1 MKIVQSP
8 FLAFFFLFPVFCFF
22 QCYGIYKNKKI
33 SKAFLINKKEYG
45 RKDFSSNIRSKSK
58 ISNRMNKLNEH
69 INNIHVGQMK
79 LGYIYD
85 IKDNDIYVKLKDK
98 DRKVVIKKENNYL
111 LENKLLYDYLYDRNL
126 IDDILY
132 NKISYE
138 NCKDVK
144 GVHNDIQDH
153 YKKEINPCVVLIKEV
168 NQKDNEILGE
178 LYCNEISKRKDKIFD
193 KLNELKSM
201 EKKIFIK
208 ILKNV
213 RNKYY
218 IVLINDCIK
227 GYLLYDEKLNLSE
240 QLHKNID
247 NYYNKKMNE
256 KYDDKKIKSK
266 NINNEHIY
274 NNYKRLSAYI
284 IDVNKKLEY
293 VFLSL
298 YKYPENILNQK
309 LEDIQHT
316 ILQENLFENNYF
328 KAEVT
333 DYCNNGNNIIVK
345 IFENKKASIR
355 VKIKSHNIINT
366 RNILRN
372 FDYLKNKVLTHEF
385 NKYFTNM
392 DDSVNQNMA
401 KGNINK
407 NLINEGIYAKEKNI
421 QTTGKNYI
429 NDMNSNDMNS
439 NDMNS
444 NDMNSNDMNSNITK
458 SNFINSND
466 NSSYK
471 NTYNKNMAK
480 KKKDYIEKFKQFKDQ
495 FYGCKDVDA
504 LKYINVD
511 DYIYKREKLLY
522 VRIINKTLDK
532 NVYEGS
538 MVHSEIINKNIYDII
553 KQITNKNNICINY
566 DAKLRYPSKVIAF
579 FNNFVILSTKILKTD
594 ILTDIIKNQESNKNN
609 DKLKLP
615 NIVEKDV
622 ITLIE
627 KRYIDHE
634 NLKVG
639 DIFFCRFENV
649 KRQSIRNVFNLSNSA
664 IINIYNTFFKK
675 DKDSYVVSSKY
686 KEEQHMLNEDVK
698 QQENKKQKQKKKNLN
713 SSSMNED
720 TNINTNINN
729 KINNNVDK
737 NVDKNVDTNNA
748 LKNYQEN
755 ENQKSSTEYLNK
767 NINQH
772 TFEELFF
779 EKYDIYFMKA
789 ELHKDTEYR
798 LNKNNIDKNFKLL
811 KNISDNYLSGF
822 NKSYVNYSS
831 IREHYILT
839 YLGEDNYKIYRQIV
853 SDYFSSNENSY
864 KELLQTDCQE
874 LLTTIFDIALDK
886 PNQLNIENI
895 QNFNKVLWD
904 KVKKLNVNE
913 LNYVLQD
920 LMKLKNRLYIYPCS
934 YDNQIGRMN
943 LILNNQ
949 KPIKKEHIL
958 NLNVNDNIKE
968 LLLNEYRNF
977 RFPIDYIKEL
987 ILKKKFSK
995 HKDNDKIGIIYI
1007 LAEETINLYEN
1018 SAKDVEP
1025 FSEEQLNTLRA
1036 QVLKK
1041 SKKNIIEG
1049 STQEEDNFHS
1059 SLYDVENNQIRK
1071 ILYMIKEDL
1080 EKQKKKNK
1088 LDEVDKEY
1096 EEEQKT
1102 HIDATEF
1109 HKNLP
1114 ELEEM
1119 NKLSEDIFYMKL
1131 PFVE

>member
-1 MKIVQSP
+1 MKIVQAP
-8 FLAFFFLFPVFCFF
+8 FFSFFFFLFPVFCFF

-33 SKAFLINKKEYG
+33 SKAFLIHKKEG
-45 RKDFSSNIRSKSK
+45 RGKAFASNFRSKSK
-58 ISNRMNKLNEH
+58 ISNRINKLNEH
-69 INNIHVGQMK
+69 INNIHVGQIK

-98 DRKVVIKKENNYL
+98 DRNVVIKKENNYL

-126 IDDILY
+126 INDVLY
-132 NKISYE
+132 NKISHE
-138 NCKDVK
+138 NCKDIK
-144 GVHNDIQDH
+144 DNRKDIQDH
-153 YKKEINPCVVLIKEV
+153 YKKQINPCVVLIKEV
-168 NQKDNEILGE
+168 NEKNDEILGE
-178 LYCNEISKRKDKIFD
+178 LYCNEINKRKDKIFD

-247 NYYNKKMNE
+247 TYYNKKLNE
-256 KYDDKKIKSK
+256 KYDDHKKSK
-266 NINNEHIY
+266 NINNELIY
-274 NNYKRLSAYI
+274 NNSKRLSAYI

-345 IFENKKASIR
+345 IFENKNANIR

-385 NKYFTNM
+385 NKYFTNL
-392 DDSVNQNMA
+392 DDSVYQNVA

-407 NLINEGIYAKEKNI
+407 NLINQEIYAKEKNI
-421 QTTGKNYI
+421 QSNEKNYI
-429 NDMNSNDMNS
+429 NHDNSND
-439 NDMNS
+439 
-444 NDMNSNDMNSNITK
+444 
-458 SNFINSND
+458 INSNVNKSND
-466 NSSYK
+466 NTSYK
-471 NTYNKNMAK
+471 NTYNKNIAK

-495 FYGCKDVDA
+495 YYGCKDVDA

-522 VRIINKTLDK
+522 VRIINKTLDR

-553 KQITNKNNICINY
+553 KQITNKNNVCINY
-566 DAKLRYPSKVIAF
+566 DPKLRYPSKVIAF

-594 ILTDIIKNQESNKNN
+594 ILTDIIKNQESNKIN

-615 NIVEKDV
+615 NIVDKNV

-675 DKDSYVVSSKY
+675 DKDSYIVPSKY
-686 KEEQHMLNEDVK
+686 KEEQHMLHDEIKQKETKK
-698 QQENKKQKQKKKNLN
+698 QQQQKKYIHSSNTNENLN
-713 SSSMNED
+713 IDKNID
-720 TNINTNINN
+720 TNIDT
-729 KINNNVDK
+729 K
-737 NVDKNVDTNNA
+737 N
-748 LKNYQEN
+748 QEDG
-755 ENQKSSTEYLNK
+755 NQKSTTEYVNK

-811 KNISDNYLSGF
+811 KNICDNYLSGF

-839 YLGEDNYKIYRQIV
+839 YLGEQNYKIYRQIV

-874 LLTTIFDIALDK
+874 LLTSIFDIALDK
-886 PNQLNIENI
+886 PNELNIENI
-895 QNFNKVLWD
+895 QNFNKLLWD
-904 KVKKLNVNE
+904 KVNKLNVNE
-913 LNYVLQD
+913 LNYVLKD
-920 LMKLKNRLYIYPCS
+920 LKKLKNRLYIYPCS

-968 LLLNEYRNF
+968 LLLKEYKNF
-977 RFPIDYIKEL
+977 TFPIDYIKEL

-1007 LAEETINLYEN
+1007 LAEETIHLYEN

-1025 FSEEQLNTLRA
+1025 FSEDQLNTLRA

-1049 STQEEDNFHS
+1049 SPQEEESFHS

-1102 HIDATEF
+1102 HIDATEY

-1119 NKLSEDIFYMKL
+1119 NKLSEDVFYMKL

>member
-1 MKIVQSP
+1 MKIVQAP
-8 FLAFFFLFPVFCFF
+8 FFAFFFFFSVFCFF
-22 QCYGIYKNKKI
+22 QCYGIYKNKNI
-33 SKAFLINKKEYG
+33 SNAFLINKKEDA
-45 RKDFSSNIRSKSK
+45 RKEFSSNIRYKSK
-58 ISNRMNKLNEH
+58 ISNRINKLNEH
-69 INNIHVGQMK
+69 INNIHVGQIK

-85 IKDNDIYVKLKDK
+85 IKDNDIYIKLKDK
-98 DRKVVIKKENNYL
+98 DRNVVIKKENNYL

-126 IDDILY
+126 IDDLLY
-132 NKISYE
+132 NKLSNEKNYKEINE
-138 NCKDVK
+138 EHK
-144 GVHNDIQDH
+144 DIQNH

-168 NQKDNEILGE
+168 NEKNDEILGE

-193 KLNELKSM
+193 KLNELKIM

-218 IVLINDCIK
+218 LVLINDCIK
-227 GYLLYDEKLNLSE
+227 GYLLYDEKLNLSD
-240 QLHKNID
+240 QLHKNMD
-247 NYYNKKMNE
+247 TYYNKKLNE
-256 KYDDKKIKSK
+256 KYDDKKKKSK
-266 NINNEHIY
+266 NINNENIY
-274 NNYKRLSAYI
+274 NNNSKRLSAYI

-298 YKYPENILNQK
+298 DKYPENILNQK

-328 KAEVT
+328 KAEVI

-345 IFENKKASIR
+345 IFENKNASIR

-392 DDSVNQNMA
+392 DESVNQNITKA
-401 KGNINK
+401 YVNK
-407 NLINEGIYAKEKNI
+407 NLMNEEINVKEKNI
-421 QTTGKNYI
+421 QTGKNYL
-429 NDMNSNDMNS
+429 NDTNSKDIDSNNHNDP
-439 NDMNS
+439 
-444 NDMNSNDMNSNITK
+444 
-458 SNFINSND
+458 
-466 NSSYK
+466 NSSDNNKYK
-471 NTYNKNMAK
+471 SIYNKNMAK
-480 KKKDYIEKFKQFKDQ
+480 KKKDYLDKFKQFKDQ
-495 FYGCKDVDA
+495 YYGCKDVDA

-522 VRIINKTLDK
+522 VRIINKTVDR
-532 NVYEGS
+532 NIYEGS
-538 MVHSEIINKNIYDII
+538 MVHSENINKNIYDII

-566 DAKLRYPSKVIAF
+566 DVKLRYPSKVLAF

-594 ILTDIIKNQESNKNN
+594 ILTDVIKNQEKNKNN
-609 DKLKLP
+609 DKSKLP
-615 NIVEKDV
+615 NVVEKDV

-675 DKDSYVVSSKY
+675 DKDSYVPPSKY
-686 KEEQHMLNEDVK
+686 KEEQHMLHQEIKQKEKKKKKKDINEDNIKADTNIDTNTGTNIDTNIDTNKDTHIDTNNDTNNVL
-698 QQENKKQKQKKKNLN
+698 QNNQGHENKK
-713 SSSMNED
+713 SS
-720 TNINTNINN
+720 I
-729 KINNNVDK
+729 
-737 NVDKNVDTNNA
+737 
-748 LKNYQEN
+748 
-755 ENQKSSTEYLNK
+755 EYLNK
-767 NINQH
+767 NINQI

-839 YLGEDNYKIYRQIV
+839 YLGEENYKIYRQIV

-874 LLTTIFDIALDK
+874 LLSTIFDIALEN
-886 PNQLNIENI
+886 PNQLNIQNI
-895 QNFNKVLWD
+895 QNFNKLLWD
-904 KVKKLNVNE
+904 KVKKLNVSE

-920 LMKLKNRLYIYPCS
+920 LKKLKNRLYIYPCS

-968 LLLNEYRNF
+968 LLIKEYRNF

-1025 FSEEQLNTLRA
+1025 FSEEELNTLRA

-1041 SKKNIIEG
+1041 SKKNIMEG
-1049 STQEEDNFHS
+1049 STQEEENFHS

-1102 HIDATEF
+1102 HIDATEL

-1119 NKLSEDIFYMKL
+1119 NKLSEDVFYMKL

>member
-1 MKIVQSP
+1 MKIVQAP
-8 FLAFFFLFPVFCFF
+8 FFSFFFFLFPVFCFF

-33 SKAFLINKKEYG
+33 SKAFLIHKKEG
-45 RKDFSSNIRSKSK
+45 GGKAFASNFRSKSK
-58 ISNRMNKLNEH
+58 ISNRSNKLNEH
-69 INNIHVGQMK
+69 INNIHVGQIK

-98 DRKVVIKKENNYL
+98 DRNVVIKKENNYL

-126 IDDILY
+126 INDVLY
-132 NKISYE
+132 NKISHE

-144 GVHNDIQDH
+144 DNRKDIQDH
-153 YKKEINPCVVLIKEV
+153 YKKQTNPCVVLIKEV
-168 NQKDNEILGE
+168 NEKNDEILGE
-178 LYCNEISKRKDKIFD
+178 LYYNEISKRKDKIFD

-247 NYYNKKMNE
+247 TYYNKKFNE
-256 KYDDKKIKSK
+256 KYDDQKKSK
-266 NINNEHIY
+266 NINNELIY
-274 NNYKRLSAYI
+274 NNSKRLSAYI

-345 IFENKKASIR
+345 IFENKNASIR

-372 FDYLKNKVLTHEF
+372 FDYLKNKVITHEF

-392 DDSVNQNMA
+392 DDLIHQNVA

-407 NLINEGIYAKEKNI
+407 NLINQEIYAKEKNI
-421 QTTGKNYI
+421 QSNEKNY
-429 NDMNSNDMNS
+429 NNHDNSNDINS
-439 NDMNS
+439 NVN
-444 NDMNSNDMNSNITK
+444 K
-458 SNFINSND
+458 SND
-466 NSSYK
+466 NSSSYK
-471 NTYNKNMAK
+471 NIAK

-495 FYGCKDVDA
+495 YYGCKDVDA

-522 VRIINKTLDK
+522 VRIINKTLDR

-594 ILTDIIKNQESNKNN
+594 ILTDIIKNQESNKIN
-609 DKLKLP
+609 DKSKLP

-675 DKDSYVVSSKY
+675 DKDSYIVPSKY
-686 KEEQHMLNEDVK
+686 KEEQHMLHDEIKQKETKK
-698 QQENKKQKQKKKNLN
+698 QQQQQQKKKKIYIN
-713 SSSMNED
+713 SSSTNED
-720 TNINTNINN
+720 INIVNNI
-729 KINNNVDK
+729 DTK
-737 NVDKNVDTNNA
+737 N
-748 LKNYQEN
+748 QEDG
-755 ENQKSSTEYLNK
+755 NQKSTTEYVNK

-811 KNISDNYLSGF
+811 KNICDNYLSGF
-822 NKSYVNYSS
+822 NKSYDVNVS
-831 IREHYILT
+831 EDQLT
-839 YLGEDNYKIYRQIV
+839 LK
-853 SDYFSSNENSY
+853 S
-864 KELLQTDCQE
+864 L
-874 LLTTIFDIALDK
+874 
-886 PNQLNIENI
+886 
-895 QNFNKVLWD
+895 
-904 KVKKLNVNE
+904 KK
-913 LNYVLQD
+913 
-920 LMKLKNRLYIYPCS
+920 
-934 YDNQIGRMN
+934 
-943 LILNNQ
+943 
-949 KPIKKEHIL
+949 IKK
-958 NLNVNDNIKE
+958 
-968 LLLNEYRNF
+968 
-977 RFPIDYIKEL
+977 
-987 ILKKKFSK
+987 KKK
-995 HKDNDKIGIIYI
+995 Y
-1007 LAEETINLYEN
+1007 
-1018 SAKDVEP
+1018 
-1025 FSEEQLNTLRA
+1025 
-1036 QVLKK
+1036 
-1041 SKKNIIEG
+1041 IEG
-1049 STQEEDNFHS
+1049 SPQEGESFHS

-1102 HIDATEF
+1102 HIDATEY

-1119 NKLSEDIFYMKL
+1119 NKLSEDVFYMKL